1 MKNSK
6 KYEEH
11 EQYDRRLCL
20 RIKGS
25 TKKTK
30 EDANDILN
38 QVRNL
43 FKEADV
49 EILDAVLNRAH
60 RTSKENNDAIIRF
73 TTLDIEY
80 CSIIT
85 VKK

>member
-49 EILDAVLNRAH
+49 EILDAVLN
-60 RTSKENNDAIIRF
+60 NDVIIRF